1 MSQPYIF
8 KCINVQPAAA
18 PDEVARV
25 SEMSSMAFVSQSLW
39 RSHPQYERESWSQCF
54 RLLKSGKMHS
64 QTKPLRVWLYKYWCR
79 NIADL
84 FSLLAGGLFNFQNVS
99 WEKTRFRW
107 VLFCRCLLKKKTKQT
122 PKECRIGLKQT
133 VCAVPPFMPSPGQFI
148 SSNVGAAGQKSLFS
162 VGLAML
168 SVHIVDPSAA
178 CTQHIQWKI
187 KSSAPHCTRL

>member
-1 MSQPYIF
+1 MCNLLLLQTRLHVF
-8 KCINVQPAAA
+8 LKCP
-18 PDEVARV
+18 RWH
-25 SEMSSMAFVSQSLW
+25 L
-39 RSHPQYERESWSQCF
+39 SHSHCEGLTHSTKESH
-54 RLLKSGKMHS
+54 G
-64 QTKPLRVWLYKYWCR
+64 V
-79 NIADL
+79 
-84 FSLLAGGLFNFQNVS
+84 NVS
-99 WEKTRFRW
+99 DYWKVE
-107 VLFCRCLLKKKTKQT
+107 RCTHKRSPSESGCTSIDAATSLICLVSLPEASLTSKMWAERKQGLDESCFADVYWKKKTKQT